1 MRPLDV
7 ELMPTE
13 ADDSLSEGRHNE
25 ELTQRIMENV
35 ACHLRALVFHE
46 RQVRAASCLLL
57 RVRHRQVEGQV
68 RRWVTRLQEKCIQN
82 KGGLISKP
90 IMNEA

>member
-13 ADDSLSEGRHNE
+13 ADDSLSEGRRNE
-25 ELTQRIMENV
+25 EMKQSIMSNRE
-35 ACHLRALVFHE
+35 CHLRALVLHE

-57 RVRHRQVEGQV
+57 CVGHRQVEGQV

-82 KGGLISKP
+82 KGGLISKH
-90 IMNEA
+90 IIE